1 MKKSE
6 MYRMA
11 QMAVVSSG
19 AMSPNVKVAIVK
31 ELIERENFEKYCE
44 KIEDEKNAKD

>member
-19 AMSPNVKVAIVK
+19 AMSPNVKVDIVK
-31 ELIERENFEKYCE
+31 ELIERENFEKYME
-44 KIEDEKNAKD
+44 KVEEEKDAEN